1 MLKSVPKPQVAD
13 VIAGVSVALV
23 LIPQSVAYAS
33 LAGMPAQIGLFASAA
48 PLLVFALFASSP
60 FLQSGPT
67 AVSSLLTFSALAGTG
82 YAVETIDYVK
92 AGALLALMVGVIR
105 LALGV
110 FRLGA
115 VAFVVAEPV
124 MIGFTSGAAI
134 VIFSTQ
140 LPKVLGVVP
149 DDTVTGPLNRAVSAF
164 TSFGDWQW
172 SAIAFA
178 IMTLLLMIGGKKFI
192 HPLFPGVLVA
202 VILGVIASLA
212 IRLDGNYPRAVA
224 GDPREIPGN
233 FPTLSLD
240 LPWGDV
246 GIVFVGAL
254 VIAIVGFA
262 EPSAIARTYANEEQQ
277 EWDASQELAA
287 SGLANLT
294 SALSGT
300 YPIGGSFSRSSLNKL
315 AGAQTRWAG
324 GVTGLVVL
332 ACLPLAPL
340 LNDLPNAVLGAIVIG
355 AVLNLMKPKR
365 LWELWGRSWTQALL
379 AYITLALTVLWAPD
393 VYWAIAVGFVLT
405 LVHHVGVPVKVSS
418 DTASDGSTEVTP
430 HGLVW
435 AASTTRFAE
444 ELDAAIPPTSGAR
457 RSAVT
462 VNLAH
467 TPSVD
472 ASMAQSIAEVA
483 ARLEA
488 EGRTLNVADSPAG
501 GEKLIA
507 SAIAALRPE
516 R

>member
-1 MLKSVPKPQVAD
+1 MPLSVPKPQLAD

-48 PLLVFALFASSP
+48 PLLVFSLFASSP

-82 YAVETIDYVK
+82 YAVETLDYVK
-92 AGALLALMVGVIR
+92 AGALLALLVGLIR
-105 LALGV
+105 LALGI
-110 FRLGA
+110 FKLGA

-124 MIGFTSGAAI
+124 MIGFTSGAAV

-149 DDTVTGPLNRAVSAF
+149 PESVEGPLNRAVSAF
-164 TSFGDWQW
+164 TSFGDWQIG
-172 SAIAFA
+172 AIAIA
-178 IMTLLLMIGGKKFI
+178 VMTLVFMLGGKRL
-192 HPLFPGVLVA
+192 HPLFPGVLFA
-202 VILGVIASLA
+202 VIAGVVVSLVFS
-212 IRLDGNYPRAVA
+212 LEGSYPRATA
-224 GDPREIPGN
+224 GDPNEIPGN
-233 FPTLSLD
+233 FPSLGLD
-240 LPWGDV
+240 LPWGDL
-246 GIVFVGAL
+246 GIVIVGAI

-262 EPSAIARTYANEEQQ
+262 EPSAIARTYANEERQH
-277 EWDASQELAA
+277 WNASQELAA

-294 SALSGT
+294 SAASGT

-315 AGAQTRWAG
+315 AGAQTRWSG

-355 AVLNLMKPKR
+355 AVISLLKPKR
-365 LWELWGRSWTQALL
+365 LAQLWSRSKTQALL
-379 AYITLALTVLWAPD
+379 AYVTLVLTVWFAPD

-405 LVHHVGVPVKVSS
+405 LVHHVGKPVAVV
-418 DTASDGSTEVTP
+418 ATETTNGDAEITP
-430 HGLVW
+430 EGLVW
-435 AASTTRFAE
+435 IASTTSFVR
-444 ELDAAIPPTSGAR
+444 ELNDAIDATGDAAV
-457 RSAVT
+457 VT
-462 VNLAH
+462 LNLRN

-472 ASMAQSIAEVA
+472 AGMAHAIAVAA

-488 EGRTLNVADSPAG
+488 DGRQLNIASSPAG
-501 GEKLIA
+501 GEQLIA
-507 SAIAALRPE
+507 SSLAGLTPE
-516 R
+516 A